1 MTLVYEVV
9 ALRTRVGVFEVLDD
23 AGLAEC
29 VQAFR
34 HGGGVDKVTMADLKA
49 CSFYKSPSTS
59 EVTYWLVPPTCLG
72 HLEQAM

>member
-49 CSFYKSPSTS
+49 EHAVFISPRA
-59 EVTYWLVPPTCLG
+59 L
-72 HLEQAM
+72 AR